1 MAVIQVTPEM
11 LRTKAGEVRTIKS
24 NHDNIVTQITSLVRN
39 LNSQWKGA
47 AQDTFLARYNEFNN
61 STFVTFTNMLEDYAK
76 LMETAANELENQDTT
91 LSNTT
96 MNSFS

>member
-11 LRTKAGEVRTIKS
+11 LKTKAKDVRTIKT
-24 NHDNIVTQITSLVRN
+24 NHEKIVDKITSLVRN

-47 AQDTFLARYNEFNN
+47 AQDTFLARYNDFNTT
-61 STFVTFTNMLEDYAK
+61 TFVTFANMLEGYAK
-76 LMETAANELENQDTT
+76 LMETAANELENQDTM
-91 LSNTT
+91 LEKT

>member
-11 LRTKAGEVRTIKS
+11 LRTKATDVRTIKT
-24 NHDNIVTQITSLVRN
+24 NHENIVGKITSLVKN

-47 AQDTFLARYNEFNN
+47 AQDTFLARYNEFNAT
-61 STFVTFTNMLEDYAK
+61 TFETFANMLEDFAN